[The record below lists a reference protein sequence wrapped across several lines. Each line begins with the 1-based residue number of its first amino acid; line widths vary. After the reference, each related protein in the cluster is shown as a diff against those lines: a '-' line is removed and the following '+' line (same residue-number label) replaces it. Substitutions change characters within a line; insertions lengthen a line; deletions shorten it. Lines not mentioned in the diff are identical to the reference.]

1 MPSVRSAPLPTR
13 VLLPSV
19 AVAIVYALAGWAALL
34 FVAPPLYAPAIFPA
48 AGIGLVAVLVYG
60 ARVAPAIALASALV
74 HLTAQLQPGAAGT
87 PQPAVALAIACGAA
101 LQALAGAVLVR
112 RSVGGPLTLDTP
124 RAVAR
129 FFCFGALLACVVGAT
144 LGTLALWLGGGL
156 PSVEFART
164 WATWWAGDALGVTVA
179 APIALCLV
187 GEPREAWWPRLRSVA
202 LPLAVGLVLL
212 GLATSQVSRWQEQ
225 RVLARFERDADGVS
239 RSVDLRLRA
248 HLDALDALHGVYV
261 ASHDVD
267 RIEFRRAAEPW
278 LRKLPSLKAMG
289 WHERLPR
296 SALPGFEA
304 AVRAEGDASFRVFD
318 RDPSLTPGDDELI
331 AMRYV
336 EPRAGNETAVGVNAL
351 SIPASRQ
358 AVEAARRGRAAV
370 ATAPF
375 RLTQEPGDQMGVVV
389 YRAVR
394 GPDDGALRGL
404 VFVTLRM
411 EDTLAALRA
420 GSPDYLQVCLI
431 DTGAPAGTRRL
442 AGPPACDAAPSER
455 TMLRQVD
462 MPFAGRAWELRVEPR
477 SGVPAETGP
486 LASERG
492 TALLFSITG
501 LAATGMMG
509 ALLLIVTGRA
519 RRTEVAVTERTLQLE
534 HEMAE
539 RLLTE
544 RALRESEQRF
554 RTIFNAVPLGVAY
567 TEPKGRILQ
576 LNPAFSDLT
585 GYSESELVGRS
596 VLDLCHP
603 EDRSQDAALFEQLAD
618 GMIAEFS
625 RSKRLLHKD
634 GGVTQVRSRV
644 SVLYDEQRRP
654 WRAVA
659 VLENTAEHVRLE
671 EAERARESA
680 EASNRAKSNFL
691 SRMSHELRTPLNAM
705 LGFAQLLELD
715 GERMEARHTQWI
727 GQIRKA
733 GWHLL
738 EMIND
743 VLDLSRIESGT
754 VKLQL
759 EPLRLEP
766 LLAESMAMV
775 EPQARERG
783 VHLAR
788 VLTGDTTLRVFGDST
803 RIKQIL
809 TNLLSNA
816 IKYNRDGGDVRLGTR
831 RIDAPDGS
839 GVVEVEVIDTGLG
852 MNPDQLAQLFQPFN
866 RLGRERGNAEGTGI
880 GLVISKLLA
889 ERLGG
894 ALTVR
899 SSESAG
905 STFTLAL
912 PLAADANGDSVAQGL
927 EVADPGYHRR
937 HVLYIEDNE
946 INVEVMRGI
955 FAQRRQ
961 VQLDIATTGL
971 DGLAAVRTAPPD
983 LILLDMH
990 LPDIDGMTLLQH
1002 LQDDPRSADIPVIV
1016 VSADAL
1022 PAQIAAAMSAG
1033 AIRYVTK
1040 PFSLEEMLA
1049 VLDEQLSQM
1058 TTRFG

>member
-1 MPSVRSAPLPTR
+1 MLPAPSTSLPTR
-13 VLLPSV
+13 VLLPSA
-19 AVAIVYALAGWAALL
+19 AVALAYALVGCLSLAFVVPPVYAS
-34 FVAPPLYAPAIFPA
+34 AIFPA
-48 AGIGLVAVLVYG
+48 AGVALVAVLVYG
-60 ARVAPAIALASALV
+60 SRVAPAIALGSAIV
-74 HLTAQLQPGAAGT
+74 HLVAAGRFGT
-87 PQPAVALAIACGAA
+87 PPPPFLTVVLACAPA
-101 LQALAGAVLVR
+101 LQALVGAALVR
-112 RSVGGPLTLDTP
+112 RLVPGPLTLESP

-129 FFCFGALLACVVGAT
+129 FLGVGALLACLVSPTVSVTAMALAGAVDA
-144 LGTLALWLGGGL
+144 GDAVRMWC
-156 PSVEFART
+156 
-164 WATWWAGDALGVTVA
+164 TWWAGDALGVTVA
-179 APIALCLV
+179 APIALCLI
-187 GEPREAWWPRLRSVA
+187 GEPREAWRPRIRPVA
-202 LPLAVGLVLL
+202 LPLGVGLLLL
-212 GLATSQVSRWQEQ
+212 GLATVQMGRWQEQ
-225 RVLARFERDADGVS
+225 RILARFERDADGVS
-239 RSVDLRLRA
+239 RSVELRLRA
-248 HLDALDALHGVYV
+248 HLDALDALHSVYT
-261 ASHDVD
+261 ASKEVD
-267 RIEFRRAAEPW
+267 RQEFRRAVEPW
-278 LRKLPSLKAMG
+278 LRKLPSLKAIG
-289 WHERLPR
+289 WHELVPR
-296 SALPGFEA
+296 TALPAFEA
-304 AVRAEGDASFRVFD
+304 AVRAEGDPAFRVFD
-318 RDPSLTPGDDELI
+318 RDAALAARDEDVV

-336 EPRAGNETAVGVNAL
+336 EPRAGNEAALGVNVL
-351 SIPASRQ
+351 S
-358 AVEAARRGRAAV
+358 VEATRAAVAVARRSHAAV
-370 ATAPF
+370 ATAGF
-375 RLTQEPGDQMGVVV
+375 RLTQERGEQMGVVI

-394 GPDDGALRGL
+394 GPEEGGPLRGL

-420 GSPDYLQVCLI
+420 GSPDYLQLCLI
-431 DTGAPAGTRRL
+431 DAGPGGARRL
-442 AGPPACDAAPSER
+442 AGPTGCEAAP
-455 TMLRQVD
+455 TGPVMLHRIEL
-462 MPFAGRAWELRVEPR
+462 PFAGRDWELRVQPR
-477 SGVPAETGP
+477 ADAPVGAGGP
-486 LASERG
+486 LTGEGG
-492 TALLFSITG
+492 TALLFSIIG
-501 LAATGMMG
+501 LVATGMMG

-534 HEMAE
+534 HEVAE

-544 RALRESEQRF
+544 RALRESEERF
-554 RTIFNAVPLGVAY
+554 RTIFQAVPLGVAY

-576 LNPAFSDLT
+576 VNPALSELT
-585 GYSESELVGRS
+585 GYGAGELVGRS
-596 VLDLCHP
+596 LLDLTHP
-603 EDRSQDAALFEQLAD
+603 EDRPQEGALFEQLAD
-618 GMIAEFS
+618 GMVEDFD
-625 RSKRLLHKD
+625 RSKRCLHKD
-634 GGVTQVRSRV
+634 GSVTQVRLRV
-644 SVLYDEQRRP
+644 CVLKDEQRRP

-659 VLENTAEHVRLE
+659 VLEDTGEHLRLA

-754 VKLQL
+754 IKLQL

-783 VHLAR
+783 VHLSRA
-788 VLTGDTTLRVFGDST
+788 LMGDASLRVFGDST

-816 IKYNRDGGDVRLGTR
+816 IKYNREGGEVRLGTR
-831 RIDAPDGS
+831 RLEAADGS
-839 GVVEVEVIDTGLG
+839 GLIEVEVSDTGLG

-866 RLGRERGNAEGTGI
+866 RLGRERGAAEGTGI
-880 GLVISKLLA
+880 GLVIAKLLA

-899 SSESAG
+899 SAEGVG
-905 STFTLAL
+905 STFTLTL
-912 PLAADANGDSVAQGL
+912 PLAADANGDSVAQEL
-927 EVADPGYHRR
+927 EVSDPGYHRR

-946 INVEVMRGI
+946 INIEVMRGV

-971 DGLAAVRTAPPD
+971 DGLAAVRTTPPD

-990 LPDIDGMTLLQH
+990 LPDIDGMSLLQH
-1002 LQDDPRSADIPVIV
+1002 LQGDARTADIPVII

-1022 PAQIAAAMSAG
+1022 PAQIAAATAAG
-1033 AIRYVTK
+1033 AARYVTK

-1049 VLDEQLSQM
+1049 VLDEALSQM